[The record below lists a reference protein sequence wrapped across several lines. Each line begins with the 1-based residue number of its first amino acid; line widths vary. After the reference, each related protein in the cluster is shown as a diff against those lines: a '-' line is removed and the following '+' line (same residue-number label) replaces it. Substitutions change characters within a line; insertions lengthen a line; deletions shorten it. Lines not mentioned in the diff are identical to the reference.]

1 MRPLLIIVLLFT
13 FGNIAL
19 AQSFK
24 GFVID
29 KTTRESIPYANVKLV
44 GTNKGAIT
52 SDNGYFSLGIM
63 QTGSYELVITS
74 IGYDTL
80 RETIIIKA
88 EEAQNRKFFMTPVVA
103 EQKTVTIRSRTDR
116 VLRQTTANISN
127 YRVNPQQVSK
137 LPSIGGSSDLVQYL
151 SVLPGV
157 INNGDQGGQVYFRG
171 GTSAQNLNLLDGI
184 VIYNPYHSV
193 GLYSVFETDILKS
206 VDVYTAG
213 FNADYGS
220 RASGVLDVKTKD
232 GAKGKTN
239 LNLNAGP
246 FVASATVDG
255 PLYFNKDKDNS
266 LTYLLSVRGSYLD
279 QVAPKLYPYAEQNG
293 TNLPYKM
300 LDVIGKVTLAGTGGS
315 KIGLT
320 GFNFTDEAALSND
333 AIFRWYNT
341 GFGGNFSLVPNS
353 SNVVI
358 TGTLASSTYQITV
371 DEETSLPRK
380 ASINGFNGGLNFSY
394 FNNNNELKYGIGAI
408 GNSANFTA
416 RSPNLILTDLEA
428 NNTEIF
434 GYIKYRAV
442 NTRWVVEP
450 GFRLQYYASLNV
462 FSPEPRL
469 AIKYNVD
476 ENIRIKGAAGLY
488 SQNLFSTTS
497 DRDVVSLFN
506 GYAISPDNARDGD
519 GNKISNPIQLAR
531 HFVFGGEW
539 DVNDRLQLNAEAYL
553 KEYNQVINYNR
564 EKTSISDP
572 DYIAEEGLA
581 YGIDLFARYSL
592 DDSYFQVG
600 YSIARVNRTFGDNT
614 YAPAFDRR
622 HNLNMLAGHSFGRNK
637 SWDFN
642 IRWALGS
649 GFPFTQ
655 TVAFYEQLNFGGGVD
670 GNPINSNGQL
680 GIYYGTEADY
690 NKGRLPYYHRLDAS
704 LKKNFKLGKQSK
716 LGISAGVTNAY
727 NRANLFY
734 IDRVSQRRFD
744 QLPILPTLSMN
755 ISL

>member
-1 MRPLLIIVLLFT
+1 MRFLLICLLLVGL
-13 FGNIAL
+13 GNMAF
-19 AQSFK
+19 AQTLK

-44 GTNKGAIT
+44 GTTKGAIT
-52 SDNGYFSLGIM
+52 SDNGYFSLGSL
-63 QTGSYELVITS
+63 QTGSYTIVITS

-80 RETIIIKA
+80 KETVIVRSDD
-88 EEAQNRKFFMTPVVA
+88 AQNRKFFMAPVVA
-103 EQKTVTIRSRTDR
+103 EQKTVTIRSKSDK

-137 LPSIGGSSDLVQYL
+137 LPSVGGSSDLVQYL

-171 GTSAQNLNLLDGI
+171 GTSVQNLNLLDGI

-232 GAKGKTN
+232 GTRNKTN
-239 LNLNAGP
+239 LNINAGP
-246 FVASATVDG
+246 FVASATADG
-255 PLYFNKDKDNS
+255 PLYFNENSDNS

-279 QVAPKLYPYAEQNG
+279 KVAPKIYPYAEQNG

-300 LDVIGKVTLAGTGGS
+300 LDVLGKVTLAGTGGS
-315 KIGLT
+315 KIGVT
-320 GFNFTDEAALSND
+320 AFNFTDEAALSKD
-333 AIFRWYNT
+333 AIFRWYNS
-341 GFGGNFSLVPNS
+341 GFGGNFSLVPSS

-358 TGTLASSTYQITV
+358 TGNLATSSYRITV
-371 DEETSLPRK
+371 DEETSLPRS

-394 FNNNNELKYGIGAI
+394 FNNNNELKYGIGGI
-408 GNSANFTA
+408 GNTANFTA
-416 RSPNLILTDLEA
+416 RSPNLILTDLDA
-428 NNTEIF
+428 NNTEVYGF
-434 GYIKYRAV
+434 IKYRAV

-462 FSPEPRL
+462 FSPEPRF
-469 AIKYNVD
+469 AIKYNVN
-476 ENIRIKGAAGLY
+476 ENIRIKGAVGLY

-519 GNKISNPIQLAR
+519 GNKITNPIQLAR

-539 DVNDRLQLNAEAYL
+539 DVNDRLQVNAETYF

-572 DYIAEEGLA
+572 DYIAEEGVA
-581 YGIDLFARYSL
+581 YGVDLFTRYNLEHSF
-592 DDSYFQVG
+592 FQVG
-600 YSIARVNRTFGDNT
+600 YSIARVTRTFGDNT
-614 YAPAFDRR
+614 YAPNFDRR
-622 HNLNMLAGHSFGRNK
+622 HNLNMLAGHSFGKNQ
-637 SWDFN
+637 SWDLN

-655 TVAFYEQLNFGGGVD
+655 TVAFYEQQNFGGGID
-670 GNPINSNGQL
+670 GNPINGNGQL
-680 GIYYGTEADY
+680 GIYYGTNADY

-704 LKKNFKLGKQSK
+704 IKKNFKLGKYSK
-716 LGISAGVTNAY
+716 LGISAGVTNGY

-734 IDRVSQRRFD
+734 IDRVSQRRYD
-744 QLPILPTLSMN
+744 QLPILPTISMN
-755 ISL
+755 LSL